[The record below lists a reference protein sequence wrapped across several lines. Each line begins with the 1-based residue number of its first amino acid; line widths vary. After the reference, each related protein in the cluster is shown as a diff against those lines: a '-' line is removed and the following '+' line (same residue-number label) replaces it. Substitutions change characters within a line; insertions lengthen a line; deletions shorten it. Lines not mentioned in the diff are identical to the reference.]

1 MPNELCVHQHW
12 NNANYDTTGKYRQLQ
27 EIAGASLLVL
37 QQLEDKHT
45 EELACAALGAGALGE
60 QLRQVICSTCQGNIV
75 LLYQCVSSQ
84 ASILHKLC

>member
-1 MPNELCVHQHW
+1 MKLLQYSTDRLHSTTCLHNRTRCNTNTV
-12 NNANYDTTGKYRQLQ
+12 TGKYRQLQ

-60 QLRQVICSTCQGNIV
+60 QLRQVICSTCQGP
-75 LLYQCVSSQ
+75 
-84 ASILHKLC
+84 